1 MRMVPQEEWPLSDLV
16 ELERRTRLL
25 NPFSPENLLAA
36 AFREAED
43 SARQDLVTLDWQETT
58 DPEAPRGFFRLV
70 AQIPASE
77 TIFDQ
82 LFNGRSG
89 YRAQFYLSPQE
100 GEAFNRAIVDGLRGA
115 VAIAFTRRPLD
126 VSLQLIEQSLSGPYS
141 KIWVFKDKQAFNKA
155 QADTLNPPRWVQN
168 SAHLGRRLPLP
179 SHLGVDLKG
188 TFINPTSGEKWV
200 REYKRNRCDDLY
212 RRGYS

>member
-89 YRAQFYLSPQE
+89 
-100 GEAFNRAIVDGLRGA
+100 
-115 VAIAFTRRPLD
+115 
-126 VSLQLIEQSLSGPYS
+126 
-141 KIWVFKDKQAFNKA
+141 
-155 QADTLNPPRWVQN
+155 
-168 SAHLGRRLPLP
+168 
-179 SHLGVDLKG
+179 
-188 TFINPTSGEKWV
+188 
-200 REYKRNRCDDLY
+200 
-212 RRGYS
+212 